1 MVNELDL
8 FDPFKKKKGIDSLM
22 EDFFEPMRMPVSS
35 GIRSPL
41 VDIVDKGKFLR
52 VTAELPGIE
61 KKDIDLN
68 ILDDRLAIRAEI
80 KHEKKE
86 EKKDSGYFF
95 HERSYSS
102 FSRQLPLPS
111 PVVPEKAKADFS
123 NGILHIDLPKKHV
136 SREARKPVRLKV
148 R

>member
-1 MVNELDL
+1 MANELDL
-8 FDPFKKKKGIDSLM
+8 FDPFKKKKNLSDLM

-35 GIRSPL
+35 GIRAPL

-52 VTAELPGIE
+52 VTAELPGID

-68 ILDDRLAIRAEI
+68 IMDDRLAIRAEI
-80 KHEKKE
+80 KKERKE

-111 PVVPEKAKADFS
+111 SVIPEKAKADFS

-136 SREARKPVRLKV
+136 SREVRKPVKLKV
-148 R
+148 K